1 MKRTLTISLLLALCL
16 ALLAGCFGSATP
28 TPTASTPTPEPTTA
42 ATPEPATPAPA
53 STPSADRPKVNLAVI
68 TGPTGIG
75 AVKLMSDN
83 DAGETKNAYNVTVA
97 ASPDELTGKL
107 VSGDLDMAALATNL
121 ALNLYNQTEEIQLLA
136 INTLGVLYILEN
148 GETIQSPADL
158 KGKTIYAMG
167 QGANPEYVLRHLLT
181 VNGLNPDKDVA
192 IEFAAP
198 DAIQAGIAS
207 GDMKVA
213 LLGMPAAM
221 GAVMKGENTRLAL
234 SLGELWAEQIEG
246 ELAMGCI
253 AVRKSFAA
261 ENPQIVAD
269 FLVEYAASVTFVK
282 ENEDEAAELVA
293 QYGITPNAAI
303 ARASIPLCNLVC
315 ISGQDA
321 QFTLQD
327 YYKILFDAN
336 PKSIG
341 GFTPDDGFY
350 YVP

>member
-1 MKRTLTISLLLALCL
+1 MKRTSSICLLLALCL
-16 ALLAGCFGSATP
+16 ALLAGCFGSAP
-28 TPTASTPTPEPTTA
+28 PTASTPTPEPTA
-42 ATPEPATPAPA
+42 AATPAPA
-53 STPSADRPKVNLAVI
+53 PEPTVAPAPAQRPQVNLAVI

-83 DAGETKNAYNVTVA
+83 DAGETKNAYNMTVA
-97 ASPDELTGKL
+97 AAPDELTGKL
-107 VSGDLDMAALATNL
+107 ISGDLDMAALATNL

-136 INTLGVLYILEN
+136 VNTLGVLYILEN
-148 GETIQSPADL
+148 GSTIQTPADL

-181 VNGLNPDKDVA
+181 VNGLDPDKDIT
-192 IEFAAP
+192 IEFTAP
-198 DAIQAGIAS
+198 DAIQAGMIS
-207 GDMKVA
+207 GDMDVA

-221 GAVMKGENTRLAL
+221 GAVMRGEDTRLAL
-234 SLGELWAEQIEG
+234 SLGELWAEQTEG

-253 AVRKSFAA
+253 AVRRDFAA

-269 FLVEYAASVTFVK
+269 FLEEYAASVRFVR
-282 ENEDEAAELVA
+282 ENVDEAAELVA
-293 QYGITPNAAI
+293 AYGITPNAAI
-303 ARASIPLCNLVC
+303 AKASIPLCNLVC
-315 ISGQDA
+315 ITGAEA

-341 GFTPDDGFY
+341 GFTPDDDFY

>member
-1 MKRTLTISLLLALCL
+1 MKKILTLCLPLVLCL
-16 ALLAGCFGSATP
+16 ALLASCFGSTAP
-28 TPTASTPTPEPTTA
+28 TPVASTPTPEPTAA
-42 ATPEPATPAPA
+42 ATPEPSPEPIPAE
-53 STPSADRPKVNLAVI
+53 RPQVNLAVI

-83 DAGETKNAYNVTVA
+83 DAGETRNAYNITVA
-97 ASPDELTGKL
+97 AAPDELTGKL
-107 VSGDLDMAALATNL
+107 INGDLDMAALATNL

-136 INTLGVLYILEN
+136 VNTLSVLYILEN
-148 GETIQSPADL
+148 GETIHSAADL

-167 QGANPEYVLRHLLT
+167 QGANPEYILRHLLT
-181 VNGLNPDKDVA
+181 VNDLDPDKDVT
-192 IEFAAP
+192 IEFTTP
-198 DAIQAGIAS
+198 DAIQAGMVS
-207 GDMKVA
+207 GDMDVA
-213 LLGMPAAM
+213 LLAMPAAM
-221 GAVMKGENTRLAL
+221 GAVMRGENIRLAL
-234 SLGELWAEQIEG
+234 SLGDLWAEQAEG

-269 FLVEYAASVTFVK
+269 FLEEYAASVRFVK
-282 ENEDEAAELVA
+282 ENVDEAAELVA
-293 QYGITPNAAI
+293 AYGITPNAAI
-303 ARASIPLCNLVC
+303 AKASIPLCNLVC
-315 ISGQDA
+315 ITGTEA

-341 GFTPDDGFY
+341 GFTPDDDFY

>member
-1 MKRTLTISLLLALCL
+1 MKKTISITLLLALCL
-16 ALLAGCFGSATP
+16 ALLAGCFGAPAATP
-28 TPTASTPTPEPTTA
+28 TPQVPAPTPEETAAPTPEPT
-42 ATPEPATPAPA
+42 PTPAAP
-53 STPSADRPKVNLAVI
+53 ADRPAVNLAVI

-83 DAGETKNAYNVTVA
+83 DAGETKNAYNVTIA
-97 ASPDELTGKL
+97 AAPDELTGKL

-136 INTLGVLYILEN
+136 VNTLSVLYILEN

-167 QGANPEYVLRHLLT
+167 QGANPEFVLRHLLT
-181 VNGLNPDKDVA
+181 INGIDPDKDVT
-192 IEFAAP
+192 IEFVSP
-198 DAIQAGIAS
+198 DAIQAGMVS
-207 GDMKVA
+207 GEMDVA
-213 LLGMPAAM
+213 LLAMPAAM
-221 GAVMKGENTRLAL
+221 GAVMKGDNTRLAL
-234 SLGELWAEQIEG
+234 SLGDLWAEQIDG

-269 FLVEYAASVTFVK
+269 FLEEYAASVSFMK
-282 ENEDEAAELVA
+282 ENVDEAAELVA
-293 QYGITPNAAI
+293 QYGITPSAAI
-303 ARASIPLCNLVC
+303 AKASIPLCNLVC
-315 ISGQDA
+315 ITGTDA

-327 YYKILFDAN
+327 YYKVLFDAN

-350 YVP
+350 YAS